1 MKPAKSPPR
10 PIQARRSHR
19 GLSAIDTFGLS
30 GRFLGAGRVCRLCW
44 HLLTRC
50 VDAATPATLLKER
63 VAQLVEHL
71 TFNQEV
77 MGSNPIALTNEIKDL
92 DRKTNENAMM
102 IAIRGFNGASRSIRH
117 A

>member
-77 MGSNPIALTNEIKDL
+77 MGSNPIALTNKI
-92 DRKTNENAMM
+92 
-102 IAIRGFNGASRSIRH
+102 NGLIEFFGSFLEFFRP
-117 A
+117 